1 VDYQEFMQQALL
13 LAKDAAG
20 HNDVPVGAVVVNQNG
35 EVIGRGKNEREKNND
50 PLAHAEL
57 IAIRDAANNLNSWRF
72 DDATLIV
79 TLEPCAMC
87 AGAIA
92 QSRFARVVFGAFD
105 EKAGAVGS
113 VWDLIRDPRSLT
125 QIEVVSG
132 VLKTD
137 CSGILH
143 NFFNSLRPQRK

>member
-1 VDYQEFMQQALL
+1 MQQALL
-13 LAKDAAG
+13 LAKDAAE

-57 IAIRDAANNLNSWRF
+57 IAIRDAAKNSNSWRF
-72 DDATLIV
+72 DDATLVV

-113 VWDLIRDPRSLT
+113 VWDLIRDPRLPNK
-125 QIEVVSG
+125 IEVISG
-132 VLKTD
+132 LLAYESAQLLKD
-137 CSGILH
+137 
-143 NFFNSLRPQRK
+143 FFIERR